1 MNPCAIVTDRGA
13 LVYLPSGVR
22 LYKMSEGHV
31 VLRYKT
37 VSKPVNVLIM
47 SDASD
52 KPERYCKV
60 LYEGESWHVPAKD
73 LYPPNLENR

>member
-1 MNPCAIVTDRGA
+1 MKSCAIVTDRGA

-22 LYKMSEGHV
+22 LYKMSDGHV

-52 KPERYCKV
+52 KTERYCKV

-73 LYPPNLENR
+73 LYPPNLEK